1 MQMIKVSPDD
11 VLKGAGGYREKMTV
25 DCPACGEST
34 EVKTDSS
41 GFECS
46 GCGTE
51 FGLDK
56 PFS

>member
-1 MQMIKVSPDD
+1 MIKVSPDD